1 MLWLPPADNFRADL
15 LAARS
20 AASGPERLNRL
31 AAVARHRLSYLETL
45 ALDRVLGHPG
55 DDCRSEMPSI
65 RLALLAST
73 TVDHLI
79 PGIRVGALRRGLLA
93 ECHAAGYGQ
102 YRQEL
107 LQPLSTLHQF
117 KPDAVLLSISAREA
131 IASIPIGATRADA
144 DEILNRTIRE
154 IRELWSEA
162 RKRLNAT
169 VIQQTFLNVSENLFG
184 SHDRMVWGSPS
195 RLIDRLNE
203 LLLEAARSDAV
214 ALLDIAHRTE
224 RDGIDAW
231 FDEAR
236 WLQAKMEI
244 APAAVPMYGELL
256 ARVIGAQRGASKKCL
271 VLDLDN
277 TLWGGVIGDM
287 GIEGIVL
294 GQGSAEGEAYIALQR
309 YAQQLAQ
316 RGIILAVCSKNDA
329 RIAEEAFAKHPE
341 MILKRAQIA
350 AFVANWEPKPSNL
363 QRIAKQLNLGLDALV
378 FVDDNPVERAA
389 VRQALPMVAVPELP
403 ADPAQYVRCIA
414 DAGYFEAVAFTADD
428 QQRSE
433 QYAANASRDALLASG
448 GDLQEFLAGLQ
459 MTVVY
464 GPARDVDL
472 TRVIQLINKTN
483 QFNTTTR
490 RYTSEEVVRSSR
502 DPDVL
507 VLQFR
512 LIDRFGDN
520 GLVSVMILSPH
531 PLDAGALQIDTWVM
545 SCRVFGRELEFEAM
559 NIAVEWARERGA
571 RALRG
576 DFVPTAKNAVIANL
590 YPQLGFSRTNASPAA
605 TDAQSWEMSLAQY
618 EPRRTHITRNPQTS

>member
-31 AAVARHRLSYLETL
+31 AALARHRLSYLETI
-45 ALDRVLGHPG
+45 ALDRVLGAPG
-55 DDCRSEMPSI
+55 DDYRSQMPSL

-93 ECHAAGYGQ
+93 ECHAATYGQ

-107 LQPLSTLHQF
+107 LQPASALHQF
-117 KPDAVLLSISAREA
+117 KPDTVLLSISAREA
-131 IASIPIGATRADA
+131 IAAVPIGATRAEADDA
-144 DEILNRTIRE
+144 LNRTIRE
-154 IRELWSEA
+154 MRELWSEA
-162 RKRLNAT
+162 RKRLHAT

-214 ALLDIAHRTE
+214 ALLDVARRTE

-244 APAAVPMYGELL
+244 APAAMPIYGELL
-256 ARVIGAQRGASKKCL
+256 ARVIGAQRGLSKKCL

-277 TLWGGVIGDM
+277 TLWGGVIGDA

-294 GQGSAEGEAYIALQR
+294 GQGSAEGEAYAALQR
-309 YAQQLAQ
+309 YAQQLSQ
-316 RGIILAVCSKNDA
+316 RGIVLAVCSKNET
-329 RIAEEAFAKHPE
+329 RIAEEAFGKHPE

-350 AFVANWEPKPSNL
+350 AFLANWDPKPSNL

-433 QYAANASRDALLASG
+433 QYAANASREALLSSG

-464 GPARDVDL
+464 GRARDVDL
-472 TRVIQLINKTN
+472 TRVTQLINKTN

-490 RYTSEEVVRSSR
+490 RYTIEEVTHSSR
-502 DPDVL
+502 DPGAL

-520 GLVSVMILSPH
+520 GLVSVMILKPH
-531 PLDAGALQIDTWVM
+531 PLDTGVLQIDTWVM

-559 NIAVEWARERGA
+559 NIAVELAREHGA

-590 YPQLGFSRTNASPAA
+590 YAELDFSRTGSSAA
-605 TDAQSWEMSLAQY
+605 TDAQSWEVQIAHYQ
-618 EPRRTHITRNPQTS
+618 PRPTHITRNPQSS